1 MSPLCASC
9 HRDMTPV
16 SLLIPQ
22 GSVEITQDSEPK
34 TGTCTVFREIN
45 VRIIERVR
53 SE

>member
-1 MSPLCASC
+1 
-9 HRDMTPV
+9 MTPV

-34 TGTCTVFREIN
+34 IGTCTEFREMN
-45 VRIIERVR
+45 VHSIEKVR